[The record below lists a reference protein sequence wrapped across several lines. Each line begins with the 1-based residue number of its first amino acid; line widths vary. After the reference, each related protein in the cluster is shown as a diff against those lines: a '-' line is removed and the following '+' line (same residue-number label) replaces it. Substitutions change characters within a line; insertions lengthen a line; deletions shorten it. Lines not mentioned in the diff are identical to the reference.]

1 MSKLVILARDGV
13 INQEIGRPVS
23 DPDDWQ
29 PIPGSLEAIA
39 RLNQAGFL
47 VTVATNQPG
56 LARGELDL
64 DSLNTIHHRL
74 HDQLDRLGGH
84 LVAIVYCPHAPEEG
98 CDCRKP
104 GIGMHRQLMERF
116 DVTAK
121 EVIVV
126 GDRESDLMPARTLG
140 ARCFLVRTGLND
152 VVLAEE
158 DGRVFDDLA
167 HVASAL
173 LTED

>member
-13 INQEIGRPVS
+13 INQDIGRPVS
-23 DPDDWQ
+23 DPEDWL

-56 LARGELDL
+56 LARGDLKLDA
-64 DSLNTIHHRL
+64 LNVLHHRL

-84 LVAIVYCPHAPEEG
+84 LVAIAYCPHAPDEG
-98 CDCRKP
+98 CGCRKP
-104 GIGMHRQLMERF
+104 LPGMHKQLLERF
-116 DVTAK
+116 GISPSDT
-121 EVIVV
+121 IVV
-126 GDRESDLMPARTLG
+126 GDRLSDLAPARTLG
-140 ARCFLVRTGLND
+140 ARGLLVRTGRDCDAVEDDN
-152 VVLAEE
+152 AEA
-158 DGRVFDDLA
+158 FDDLA

-173 LTED
+173 LIED

>member
-1 MSKLVILARDGV
+1 MSKLVILSRDGV
-13 INQEIGRPVS
+13 INQELGRAIT

-29 PIPGSLEAIA
+29 AIPGSLEAIA
-39 RLNQAGFL
+39 RLNQAGFR

-64 DSLNTIHHRL
+64 DSLNAIHHRL

-84 LVAIVYCPHAPEEG
+84 LVAIVYCPHAPDEG

-104 GIGMHRQLMERF
+104 AAGMHRQLMERF
-116 DVTAK
+116 DVSA
-121 EVIVV
+121 EDLIVV
-126 GDRESDLMPARTLG
+126 GDRATDMLPAQAIG
-140 ARCFLVRTGLND
+140 SRCFLVRTGLSGVALPDDDNS
-152 VVLAEE
+152 
-158 DGRVFDDLA
+158 VFDDLA

-173 LTED
+173 LTEE